1 MGREWTMADLEAY
14 HGQGR
19 RPPTGGRLRFACPIH
34 EGDNPTSLSVD
45 PETGWYKCF
54 SCGATGQLAEYRQEW
69 LERQKEL
76 RRAGTPRREPPTYWP
91 QAGPPPQADPH
102 RAELLARYQA
112 NLTPD
117 SPGARYLAQRGI
129 SLELARKH
137 GLGYAPPWKWAGRA
151 RKWERLVVP
160 HLDPSGAVVNLY
172 GRAMA
177 DNDQV
182 PHGERHDHLAGVK
195 GAFHAPGL
203 LGDVVFLTEG
213 AMDALALL
221 DAGVDNA
228 VAMLGPDS
236 RVALGWLQARRV
248 VLCLDQ
254 DETGTR
260 AAGELAETVSLL
272 GSLVFLLPAE
282 VYRGQK
288 DLNAALQAGGRL
300 DLGPILRELEEDQ
313 LREAAEALPVEPEAP
328 EEPLP
333 PWEPEEPMEPP
344 QPMKPEE
351 PETSALYHQK
361 IKDHEAGCLQCTCNQ
376 QRPCAVGSALRERY
390 WELRRQEQQADR

>member
-1 MGREWTMADLEAY
+1 MADKLTMAALEAY

-19 RPPTGGRLRFACPIH
+19 KEPTGGRLRFACPLH
-34 EGDNPTSLSVD
+34 GGDNPTSLSVD
-45 PETGWYKCF
+45 PKTGWYRCF
-54 SCGATGQLAEYRQEW
+54 ACGATGQLEEYRQEW

-76 RRAGTPRREPPTYWP
+76 RRAGGTRREPPTYWP
-91 QAGPPPQADPH
+91 QAAPPPQADPH
-102 RAELLARYQA
+102 RAELLAGYQA

-129 SLELARKH
+129 SLELARRY

-160 HLDPSGAVVNLY
+160 HLDPGGAVVNLY

-177 DNDQV
+177 GNEQV
-182 PHGERHDHLAGVK
+182 PKGERHDHLPGAK
-195 GAFHAPGL
+195 GAFNAPQL

-221 DAGVDNA
+221 VSGAESA

-236 RVALGWLQARRV
+236 NVSLGWLQARRV

-254 DETGTR
+254 DDTGTR
-260 AAGELAETVSLL
+260 ATGELAEALTLL
-272 GSLVFLLPAE
+272 GVRVFTLPAD

-288 DLNAALQAGGRL
+288 DLNEALQAGGRL
-300 DLGPILRELEEDQ
+300 DLGAVLAELEEDQ
-313 LREAAEALPVEPEAP
+313 LREAAEASPAEPEEP
-328 EEPLP
+328 GEPLP
-333 PWEPEEPMEPP
+333 PWEPEAPMEPEEP
-344 QPMKPEE
+344 RE
-351 PETSALYHQK
+351 PETSALYNQK
-361 IKDHEAGCLQCTCNQ
+361 IKEHEAGCLQCTCRQ
-376 QRPCAVGSALRERY
+376 QRPCPVGSALRERY
-390 WELRRQEQQADR
+390 WELRKEEELAGR